1 MPEAVPR
8 IRSGP
13 IPDDAVVVIRGEDPT
28 AVLRADARRFR
39 RRFPD
44 WNRYGLSGF
53 VARDAGE
60 VDALCE
66 TRLIEWTRVRTFRR
80 LALEAAGIEVV
91 PTFRTPHV
99 TLAHAELDELLERL
113 SDCEHEILENPYHE
127 AESGPLET

>member
-91 PTFRTPHV
+91 PTFRTPHA
-99 TLAHAELDELLERL
+99 TLAPLRL
-113 SDCEHEILENPYHE
+113 RARDS
-127 AESGPLET
+127 

>member
-1 MPEAVPR
+1 MPQAVPR

-28 AVLRADARRFR
+28 VVLRADARRFR

-44 WNRYGLSGF
+44 WDRYGVSGF

-66 TRLIEWTRVRTFRR
+66 TRLVEWPSVRTFRR
-80 LALEAAGIEVV
+80 SALEAAGIEVV

-99 TLAHAELDELLERL
+99 TLAHAELDDLLRRL

-127 AESGPLET
+127 AESTRET